1 MYTKSDTKNAHKNT
15 LIIILIV
22 YNFNV
27 GGIYFF
33 YIYVCV
39 CIALP
44 SIEYGVCDKRT
55 IDTNTTQILFYI
67 KTCTILMGETMHM
80 NINYVWL
87 GDIEDRKGTTF
98 VAMFWGSWIVA
109 LSHRH
114 NINNLIHSCLSFFIL
129 FTLLSFQ
136 FKNIIISSTLNI

>member
-55 IDTNTTQILFYI
+55 IDTNTTQIL
-67 KTCTILMGETMHM
+67 
-80 NINYVWL
+80 
-87 GDIEDRKGTTF
+87 
-98 VAMFWGSWIVA
+98 
-109 LSHRH
+109 
-114 NINNLIHSCLSFFIL
+114 
-129 FTLLSFQ
+129 
-136 FKNIIISSTLNI
+136 II